1 MEKITVTAK
10 TYDEAITKALI
21 GLQTTS
27 DHMVVDIIEKGSA
40 GFFGVIGARSWTI
53 QARVKTE
60 EEEAAE
66 QKAVQEKA
74 AAEKRAAQEKAA
86 AEKKAAQEKAA
97 AEKKAAQEKARP
109 PRKRLL
115 QRRRPPRKRLLRRRR
130 PPRKRPPQKRNPRE
144 RAHRIR
150 RKLLLKNPS
159 EKQRLRSRK
168 AMRKTQS
175 GKEKR
180 KADVSVTADAAE
192 KTMTETAVDVR
203 SAQTLWQHRQSAVR
217 SMWDAR
223 SFSPRQMRS
232 RQRPRIS

>member
-1 MEKITVTAK
+1 MDKITVTAK

-97 AEKKAAQEKARP
+97 AEKKAAQEKA
-109 PRKRLL
+109 
-115 QRRRPPRKRLLRRRR
+115 
-130 PPRKRPPQKRNPRE
+130 
-144 RAHRIR
+144 
-150 RKLLLKNPS
+150 
-159 EKQRLRSRK
+159 
-168 AMRKTQS
+168 
-175 GKEKR
+175 
-180 KADVSVTADAAE
+180 AA
-192 KTMTETAVDVR
+192 
-203 SAQTLWQHRQSAVR
+203 
-217 SMWDAR
+217 
-223 SFSPRQMRS
+223 
-232 RQRPRIS
+232 